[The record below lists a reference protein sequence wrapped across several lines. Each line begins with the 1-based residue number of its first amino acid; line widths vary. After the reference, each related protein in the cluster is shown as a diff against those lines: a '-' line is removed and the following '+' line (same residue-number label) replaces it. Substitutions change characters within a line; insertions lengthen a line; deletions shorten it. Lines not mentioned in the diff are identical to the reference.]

1 MEKKQMRIECWELK
15 DGKEIPMPPTTT
27 LDGFEW
33 NGRIRLR
40 VTDDDGSLGLPF
52 VFAGEDTV
60 IMTVVKTEQDGK
72 QSGNKKIKQTLRCVP
87 RSLGCEIVCSRTR
100 SYNGKEHVW
109 SEWEQVSKGGDS
121 GNEITWGNSSHVDT
135 FTTAGIYNIKGER
148 TNAADGLPIANS
160 NPGHTISARLVVL
173 DSSISGTGKDT
184 DKCITQIL
192 TLSNRT
198 GGDGDIYV
206 RTGRAA
212 STNALAGGN
221 GWEPWGKL
229 QVNMGVGQVAS
240 LDDLTSN
247 GIYNG
252 VYTNGSSFF
261 ETFVMVVINNYAVA
275 GATGN
280 IRSISQFKYALGTDG
295 TYSYKTR
302 TGQGNTGIAWGSW
315 VDLGAADTSDIQ
327 DNSITAQKLS
337 TDVRSKVEN
346 PLRPLYTAAGAK
358 YDEITGLYSLNG
370 VTGLSESD
378 IALSYSFKD
387 VVYRLNIS
395 RVLQNIYNI
404 KALFPHR
411 GTVQSQQVFKNAP
424 LNGTGTFSAT
434 SLEIIRVNAATT
446 NLNETNLTNIL
457 PCSGDVWSA
466 TFLNCSSL
474 REVWPINVTNV
485 PRFATDTFKGTP
497 LLVEL
502 RLYGLSNNIEFSDS
516 RVISKASI
524 LYIVNNAVPTTSAI
538 TITLHPEAYA
548 RLADDTEILSVLTKQ
563 PLITLVSA

>member
-1 MEKKQMRIECWELK
+1 MRIECWELK

-87 RSLGCEIVCSRTR
+87 RSLYCEIVCSRTR
-100 SYNGKEHVW
+100 SYNGKKHVW

-121 GNEITWGNSSHVDT
+121 GNEVTWGNSSHVDT

-212 STNALAGGN
+212 STNALAGGS

-229 QVNMGVGQVAS
+229 QRNIEVGQVTS
-240 LDDLTSN
+240 LNNFIGN
-247 GIYNG
+247 GIYSG

-275 GATGN
+275 GATGQV
-280 IRSISQFKYALGTDG
+280 RSISQFKYALGTDG
-295 TYSYKTR
+295 IFSYKTR

-315 VDLGAADTSDIQ
+315 VDLGAADTTDIQ
-327 DNSITAQKLS
+327 DNSITVQKLS

-346 PLRPLYTAAGAK
+346 PLRPLYIAAGAE

-395 RVLQNIYNI
+395 RVLQNIYSI
-404 KALFPHR
+404 KAFFPHR
-411 GTVQSQQVFKNAP
+411 GTVQSQQVFKNVP
-424 LNGTGTFSAT
+424 FNGTGTFSAT

-446 NLNETNLTNIL
+446 NLNETNPTNIL

-466 TFLNCSSL
+466 TFLNCSKL

-485 PRFATDTFKGTP
+485 TRFATDTFKGTP

>member
-1 MEKKQMRIECWELK
+1 MKPTKMRIEYCKQVDSETSPWLSLTNVDELQ
-15 DGKEIPMPPTTT
+15 
-27 LDGFEW
+27 W
-33 NGRIRLR
+33 NGVYSLR
-40 VTDDDGSLGLPF
+40 VSNDDGSHNLPF
-52 VFAGEDTV
+52 RLRDGETV
-60 IMTVVKTEQDGK
+60 TLVVKDHSHPGKLQGKRTVVQEITHVDRATG
-72 QSGNKKIKQTLRCVP
+72 CVSNYS
-87 RSLGCEIVCSRTR
+87 RFCSKV
-100 SYNGKEHVW
+100 NGMPTW
-109 SEWEQVSKGGDS
+109 SNWTGGDNNRILW
-121 GNEITWGNSSHVDT
+121 NEVSHINE
-135 FTTAGIYNIKGER
+135 FTTAGIYNIAGER
-148 TNAADGLPIANS
+148 TNVGDGLPFANS
-160 NPGHTISARLVVL
+160 NPGHTFHARLVVL
-173 DSSISGTGKDT
+173 DSSINDSEV
-184 DKCITQIL
+184 CVTQVL
-192 TLSNRT
+192 MLSNRV
-198 GGDGDIYV
+198 GGDGNLYV
-206 RTGRAA
+206 RTGNVA
-212 STNALAGGN
+212 SKDELRSGE

-229 QVNMGVGQVAS
+229 QQNIEVGQVTS
-240 LDDLTSN
+240 LDSFVDN
-247 GIYNG
+247 GIYSG
-252 VYTNGSSFF
+252 AYTVSPTQL

-275 GATGN
+275 AAMGEVRN
-280 IRSISQFKYALGTDG
+280 ISQFKYALNINGNF
-295 TYSYKTR
+295 SYKTR
-302 TGQGNTGIAWGSW
+302 TGRGNSEIEWGSW
-315 VDLGAADTSDIQ
+315 VDLGAATTTDIQ
-327 DNSITAQKLS
+327 DGAITAQKLS
-337 TDVRSKVEN
+337 ADIRPNVEN

-466 TFLNCSSL
+466 TFLNCSNL

-538 TITLHPEAYA
+538 TITLHPDAYA
-548 RLADDTEILSVLTKQ
+548 RLADDADIVAALEAQ
-563 PLITLVSA
+563 PLISLVSA

>member
-1 MEKKQMRIECWELK
+1 METTKMRIEYCKQVDSETSPWLSLTNVDELQ
-15 DGKEIPMPPTTT
+15 
-27 LDGFEW
+27 W
-33 NGRIRLR
+33 NGVYSLRVSNDDGLHNLPFRLR
-40 VTDDDGSLGLPF
+40 DGETVTLVVKDHSHPGKLQGKR
-52 VFAGEDTV
+52 
-60 IMTVVKTEQDGK
+60 TVVQEITHVDRATG
-72 QSGNKKIKQTLRCVP
+72 CVSNYS
-87 RSLGCEIVCSRTR
+87 RFCSKV
-100 SYNGKEHVW
+100 NGMPTW
-109 SEWEQVSKGGDS
+109 SNWTGGDNNRIVW
-121 GNEITWGNSSHVDT
+121 NEVSHINE
-135 FTTAGIYNIKGER
+135 FTTAGIYNIAGER
-148 TNAADGLPIANS
+148 TNVGDGLPFANS
-160 NPGHTISARLVVL
+160 NPGHTFHARLVVL
-173 DSSISGTGKDT
+173 DSSINDSEV
-184 DKCITQIL
+184 CVTQVL
-192 TLSNRT
+192 MLSNRV
-198 GGDGDIYV
+198 GGDGNLYV
-206 RTGRAA
+206 RTGNVA
-212 STNALAGGN
+212 SKDELRSGE
-221 GWEPWGKL
+221 GWESWGKL
-229 QVNMGVGQVAS
+229 QQNIEVGQVTS
-240 LDDLTSN
+240 LDSFVDN
-247 GIYNG
+247 GIYSG
-252 VYTNGSSFF
+252 AYTVSPTQL

-275 GATGN
+275 AAMGKA
-280 IRSISQFKYALGTDG
+280 RSISQFKYALNINGNF
-295 TYSYKTR
+295 SYKTR
-302 TGQGNTGIAWGSW
+302 TGRGNSEIEWGSW
-315 VDLGAADTSDIQ
+315 VDLGAATTTDIQ
-327 DNSITAQKLS
+327 DGAITAQKLS
-337 TDVRSKVEN
+337 ADIRPNVEN
-346 PLRPLYTAAGAK
+346 PLRPLYIAAGAE

-466 TFLNCSSL
+466 TFLNCSKL

-538 TITLHPEAYA
+538 TITLHPDAYA
-548 RLADDTEILSVLTKQ
+548 RLADDAEIVAALEAQ
-563 PLITLVSA
+563 PLISLVSA